1 VSRFE
6 DRARN
11 AQVVPVQRRSTG
23 VGQIEAETAD
33 QPRDLHGASRAVAY
47 LMLTAAPYVLATGA
61 ILPRQQALLDTI
73 AVVVTCVVLV
83 VGGIY
88 LRTRAHT
95 LPPYFW
101 RMTPFI
107 AVAFTTGMNLLTV
120 DASTGAQIFY
130 LWPVLYAAMYLD
142 RRLIYTVLA
151 ATFAGEA
158 IVVFVVLTPGQ
169 ALADLTAMMVAMSMS
184 ALVVTTLRERADSLL
199 KVLET
204 QALADPLTGLG
215 NRRSF
220 DRDLAD
226 AQRWVRRSGGPL
238 AMLSVD
244 LDHFKGINDNWGHAV
259 GDRALQIVA
268 ASMTAVAR
276 ETDVVA
282 RLGGDEFVM
291 LLRADRGGA
300 LRVADALRDAIAAS
314 DGLPG
319 GPPEVSIG
327 LAVLP
332 DDADTVEALRAA
344 SDAALYGA
352 KMSGRGRTAS
362 ARSVPV
368 EAPA

>member
-1 VSRFE
+1 
-6 DRARN
+6 
-11 AQVVPVQRRSTG
+11 VVQTEG
-23 VGQIEAETAD
+23 DTAH

-83 VGGIY
+83 VGGLY
-88 LRTRAHT
+88 LRARAHT
-95 LPPYFW
+95 LPAYFW
-101 RMTPFI
+101 RITPFV
-107 AVAFTTGMNLLTV
+107 AVAFTTGMNLVTV

-130 LWPVLYAAMYLD
+130 LWPVLYAAMYL
-142 RRLIYTVLA
+142 RRSLIVAVLA

-158 IVVFVVLTPGQ
+158 VVVFVVLAPGQ

-184 ALVVTTLRERADSLL
+184 ALVVATLRERADDLL
-199 KVLET
+199 AVLET

-220 DRDLAD
+220 DRDLVH

-238 AMLSVD
+238 ALLTVD
-244 LDHFKGINDNWGHAV
+244 LDHFKGINDTWGHAV
-259 GDRALQIVA
+259 GDLALQSVA
-268 ASMTAVAR
+268 ASMRSVAR

-291 LLRADRGGA
+291 LLRADRHDA
-300 LRVADALRDAIAAS
+300 RWVADALIETISAAS
-314 DGLPG
+314 GLPG
-319 GPPEVSIG
+319 GPPAVSIG

-332 DDADTVEALRAA
+332 DDADTVDALRAA
-344 SDAALYGA
+344 SDAALYEA
-352 KMSGRGRTAS
+352 KVNGRGRVSPPAS
-362 ARSVPV
+362 AVPV
-368 EAPA
+368 PAVPAAGRR